1 MKDATA
7 ITLTINILQSIA
19 ITKNTITT
27 LQSSTGQIQ
36 LLNRTKLFSESS
48 AVTSTPLSEL
58 LYVKGNNTLV
68 HAH

>member
-1 MKDATA
+1 MKDAAA

-19 ITKNTITT
+19 IIKIPNTT

-36 LLNRTKLFSESS
+36 LLNRIELFTESS

-58 LYVKGNNTLV
+58 LYVKSNVTLI